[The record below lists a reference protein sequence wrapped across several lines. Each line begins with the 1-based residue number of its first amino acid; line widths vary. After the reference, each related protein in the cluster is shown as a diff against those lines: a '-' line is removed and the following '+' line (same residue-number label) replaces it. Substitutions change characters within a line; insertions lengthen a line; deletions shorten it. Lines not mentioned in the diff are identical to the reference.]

1 MVRTAAILLAC
12 LVLALPP
19 ARGDAQPAR
28 THARLQFRGDLD
40 ATRTGRAFLDSIR
53 TLEKAGPD
61 LILIELSGN
70 RARSDILFDLLREL
84 REIRTPLAVY
94 LRDDEDRRV
103 GPGQLAIA
111 LAAGHAAIAP
121 GTRIVRTI
129 DDDLGHL
136 NPEIPDWSVVGLD
149 LCRSARDIA
158 ESRGLPQHVVES
170 LVAPRSDYWIDEDDA
185 ARAVLTGDP
194 SSGARPVVERS
205 REGWTF
211 TLDADDASR
220 LFGLPV
226 HRTVRIMERAFSI
239 RGRPLEAAAVES
251 GLVSAHARCLSLVDG
266 VRASIGR
273 AELVLDVRGNR
284 RGSEVLMPRDYHAA
298 ADRAAAIVIECRAAI
313 AEIDRHSTAYPELL
327 WMTPPVDART
337 PTEIGGPTRTPLAA
351 WRAAIRDAERD
362 LARLDDRIAEHRRR

>member
-1 MVRTAAILLAC
+1 MARTAAILLAC
-12 LVLALPP
+12 LLFALPS
-19 ARGDAQPAR
+19 ARAHAQPPK
-28 THARLQFRGDLD
+28 THARLQFKGDLD
-40 ATRTGRAFLDSIR
+40 ATRTGRAFIDSIR
-53 TLEKAGPD
+53 SLEKAQPD

-94 LRDDEDRRV
+94 LQGDSIRRV

-136 NPEIPDWSVVGLD
+136 NPDIADWLVVGLD
-149 LCRSARDIA
+149 LRRSARDIA
-158 ESRGLPQHVVES
+158 EARGLPRHVVES
-170 LVAPRSDYWIDEDDA
+170 LMAPRSDYWIDEDDS

-194 SSGARPVVERS
+194 SSRARAVVERS

-211 TLDADDASR
+211 TLDTDDASR

-226 HRTVRIMERAFSI
+226 HRNVRIMERALSI
-239 RGRPLEAAAVES
+239 RGRPVGTAEVEG
-251 GLVSAHARCLSLVDG
+251 GLGSAHARCLSLVDG

-284 RGSEVLMPRDYHAA
+284 RGSEVIMPRDYHTA
-298 ADRAAAIVIECRAAI
+298 ADRAAAIVAECRAAI
-313 AEIDRHSTAYPELL
+313 AEIERHSTEYPELL
-327 WMTPPVDART
+327 WMTPPADART